1 VNYNP
6 ASFTGYG
13 RTRSILPDS
22 APFESCDFF
31 SLRRLQGEEWVLS
44 SVRNDGPGAV
54 LRRRTL
60 KVLERAAILIVAVFL
75 ITAAAFADNSKPRR
89 ADETASSGSNSATS
103 AASSTDATAKAAAA
117 APDSTTASGAS
128 DAAGTPAGPPAAAT
142 APWPLASP
150 SASPKP
156 NSGAAKSNAA
166 VAADEDSEQ
175 PNFTPMPAL
184 DGNPGLFTLETGETL
199 PKHGWSL
206 GVGLN
211 KFSRMPGDITS
222 LQLVPSVGYG
232 INRWFSIFF
241 QINSWDYIHVGEP
254 SLLSLSSVN
263 AANPQYKNTIYNSI
277 IPSTG
282 FPPAYVED
290 APFASHNGSG
300 VGEMDLGFKIGLLS
314 ERRGKPISLS
324 IRNDFYLPTK
334 TGLTDLLQ
342 NQVQYGKFNY
352 GVGLEASKTFFHGGI
367 TATANWSYRFTRDS
381 SYTESIGGVPE
392 TVVLNLADQM
402 QVGAGL
408 LVFPT
413 KRFQIMTEYDGTV
426 YIGKG
431 IQNTTFGARDPVD
444 NIIGFRLYA
453 WRWAAMDIGYRYS
466 LDLTNH
472 RDRNGF
478 VIKVGAAHWPE
489 KPLPPDVVT
498 ASCAVDRNSVK
509 EGSEDY
515 ITANVSATDANGLP
529 LTYQWTAT
537 GGSINGSGPYVRW
550 NSTGVGAGSYTLT
563 SRVDNGAGKSASCT
577 ANVTVQPK
585 PAPPAPT
592 MTCTADRSTVL
603 AGERAEITANVNDA
617 SGTAIRF
624 TWQANAGRVVGSGS
638 IVQFDTS
645 GLDPGTYTVTGRAE
659 NELHSACDCT
669 AAVTVQ
675 APPPPPQASKVS
687 ACDFAPGSAGAD
699 NVCKRNLDDVA
710 VRLQSDPRSKV
721 VLVGYADPHEAHA
734 AKLAT
739 ERAASG
745 QKYLQDKKG
754 VDASRVEIRTAAG
767 QAGAGKENRRVDI
780 VFVPDGASY

>member
-1 VNYNP
+1 
-6 ASFTGYG
+6 
-13 RTRSILPDS
+13 
-22 APFESCDFF
+22 
-31 SLRRLQGEEWVLS
+31 
-44 SVRNDGPGAV
+44 
-54 LRRRTL
+54 L
-60 KVLERAAILIVAVFL
+60 KVLERAAILAVAGFFAVM
-75 ITAAAFADNSKPRR
+75 AGFADDTKPRQLD
-89 ADETASSGSNSATS
+89 APATTTAKTAVSPTSGGDTTAKTGASSGDSAPATGTS
-103 AASSTDATAKAAAA
+103 DGAA
-117 APDSTTASGAS
+117 APVSSSATLPSS
-128 DAAGTPAGPPAAAT
+128 SSSSSLAAPAAR
-142 APWPLASP
+142 L
-150 SASPKP
+150 KP
-156 NSGAAKSNAA
+156 NSGAATGNAA
-166 VAADEDSEQ
+166 TAADEDSEQ

-211 KFSRMPGDITS
+211 KYSRMPGDITS
-222 LQLVPSVGYG
+222 LQVIPSVGYG
-232 INRWFSIFF
+232 INHWLSIFF
-241 QINSWDYIHVGEP
+241 QIDSYDYVHVGVP
-254 SLLSLSSVN
+254 SQLSLAPVN
-263 AANPQYKNTIYNSI
+263 AANPQYQNTIYNSI

-290 APFASHNGSG
+290 MPFASHNGSG

-334 TGLTDLLQ
+334 TGLTDLLA

-352 GVGLEASKTFFHGGI
+352 GIGLEASKAFFHGGI

-381 SYTESIGGVPE
+381 SYTAVIGGVPQ

-402 QVGAGL
+402 QVGAGFII
-408 LVFPT
+408 FPT

-426 YIGKG
+426 YIGNG

-453 WRWAAMDIGYRYS
+453 WKWAAMDLGYRYS

-472 RDRNGF
+472 KDRNGF
-478 VIKVGAAHWPE
+478 VIKVGVAHWPA

-498 ASCAVDRNSVK
+498 ATCGVDRSAVR

-515 ITANVSATDANGLP
+515 ITASAHATDANGFP

-537 GGSINGSGPYVRW
+537 GGSIDGAGPYVRW
-550 NSTGVGAGSYTLT
+550 NSTSVGAGSYTLT
-563 SRVDNGAGKSASCT
+563 ARVDNGAGKSASCS
-577 ANVTVQPK
+577 ANVSVQPK
-585 PAPPAPT
+585 PAPAAPT
-592 MTCTADRSTVL
+592 MTCTADHSTVL
-603 AGERAEITANVNDA
+603 AGERAEITANVNDP

-624 TWQANAGRVVGSGS
+624 KWFANGGQIIGSGS

-645 GLDPGTYTVTGRAE
+645 GLAPGIYTVTGRAE
-659 NELHSACDCT
+659 NELHGACDCT

-675 APPPPPQASKVS
+675 APPAALQASKVS
-687 ACDFAPGSAGAD
+687 ACDFAPGSARSD
-699 NVCKRNLDDVA
+699 NVCKRKLDDVA

-721 VLVGYADPHEAHA
+721 VLVGYADPKEAQA
-734 AKLAT
+734 AKLAG
-739 ERAASG
+739 ERGASA
-745 QKYLQDKKG
+745 QKYLQDKG
-754 VDASRVEIRTAAG
+754 VDASRVEVRTAAG
-767 QAGAGKENRRVDI
+767 EAGAGQENRRVDI

>member
-1 VNYNP
+1 MP
-6 ASFTGYG
+6 A
-13 RTRSILPDS
+13 P
-22 APFESCDFF
+22 
-31 SLRRLQGEEWVLS
+31 
-44 SVRNDGPGAV
+44 
-54 LRRRTL
+54 
-60 KVLERAAILIVAVFL
+60 
-75 ITAAAFADNSKPRR
+75 
-89 ADETASSGSNSATS
+89 AT
-103 AASSTDATAKAAAA
+103 
-117 APDSTTASGAS
+117 
-128 DAAGTPAGPPAAAT
+128 
-142 APWPLASP
+142 PL
-150 SASPKP
+150 KP
-156 NSGAAKSNAA
+156 NSGAAKGNAA
-166 VAADEDSEQ
+166 VTADEDSEQ

-211 KFSRMPGDITS
+211 KYSRMPGDITS
-222 LQLVPSVGYG
+222 LQVIPSVGYG
-232 INRWFSIFF
+232 VNRWFSIFF
-241 QINSWDYIHVGEP
+241 QMNSYDYVHVGVP
-254 SLLSLSSVN
+254 SLLSLAPVN
-263 AANPQYKNTIYNSI
+263 AANPQYRNTIYNSI
-277 IPSTG
+277 IPSSG

-290 APFASHNGSG
+290 MPFASHNGHG
-300 VGEMDLGFKIGLLS
+300 VGEVDLGFKIGLLS

-352 GVGLEASKTFFHGGI
+352 GIGLEASKTFFHGGI

-381 SYTESIGGVPE
+381 SYTAVIGGVPQ

-402 QVGAGL
+402 QVGAGFL
-408 LVFPT
+408 IFPT

-426 YIGKG
+426 YVGNG

-453 WRWAAMDIGYRYS
+453 WKWAALDMGYRYS

-478 VIKVGAAHWPE
+478 VIKVGVAHWPA

-498 ASCAVDRNSVK
+498 ATCGVDRSAVR
-509 EGSEDY
+509 EGSADY
-515 ITANVSATDANGLP
+515 ITATAHATDANGFP

-537 GGSINGSGPYVRW
+537 GGSIDGAGPYVRW
-550 NSTGVGAGSYTLT
+550 NSGAVGAGNYTLT
-563 SRVDNGAGKSASCT
+563 ARVDNGAGKSASCS
-577 ANVTVQPK
+577 ANVTLQPK
-585 PAPPAPT
+585 PAPAAPT
-592 MTCTADRSTVL
+592 MTCMADRSTVL
-603 AGERAEITANVNDA
+603 AGERAEITANVNDP

-624 TWQANAGRVVGSGS
+624 TWVANGGQIIGSGS
-638 IVQFDTS
+638 IVQLDTS
-645 GLDPGTYTVTGRAE
+645 GLAPGTYTVTGRAE

-675 APPPPPQASKVS
+675 APAAAPQASKVS
-687 ACDFAPGSAGAD
+687 ACDFASGSARSD

-721 VLVGYADPHEAHA
+721 VLVGFADPKEARA
-734 AKLAT
+734 AKLAG
-739 ERAASG
+739 ERSASA
-745 QKYLQDKKG
+745 QKYLQDKG
-754 VDASRVEIRTAAG
+754 VDASRVEVRTAAG
-767 QAGAGKENRRVDI
+767 EAGAGQENRRVDI

>member
-1 VNYNP
+1 MP
-6 ASFTGYG
+6 A
-13 RTRSILPDS
+13 P
-22 APFESCDFF
+22 
-31 SLRRLQGEEWVLS
+31 
-44 SVRNDGPGAV
+44 
-54 LRRRTL
+54 
-60 KVLERAAILIVAVFL
+60 
-75 ITAAAFADNSKPRR
+75 
-89 ADETASSGSNSATS
+89 
-103 AASSTDATAKAAAA
+103 
-117 APDSTTASGAS
+117 TT
-128 DAAGTPAGPPAAAT
+128 
-142 APWPLASP
+142 PL
-150 SASPKP
+150 KP
-156 NSGAAKSNAA
+156 NSGAAKGNAA
-166 VAADEDSEQ
+166 VTADEDSEQ

-211 KFSRMPGDITS
+211 KYSRMPGDITS
-222 LQLVPSVGYG
+222 LQVIPSVGYG
-232 INRWFSIFF
+232 VNRWFSIFF
-241 QINSWDYIHVGEP
+241 QMNSYDYVHVGVP
-254 SLLSLSSVN
+254 SLLSLAPVN
-263 AANPQYKNTIYNSI
+263 AANPQYRNTIYNSI
-277 IPSTG
+277 IPSSG

-290 APFASHNGSG
+290 MPFASHNGHG
-300 VGEMDLGFKIGLLS
+300 VGEVDLGFKIGLLS

-352 GVGLEASKTFFHGGI
+352 GIGLEASKTFFHGGI

-381 SYTESIGGVPE
+381 SYTAVIGGVPQ

-402 QVGAGL
+402 QVGAGFL
-408 LVFPT
+408 IFPT
-413 KRFQIMTEYDGTV
+413 KRFQIMTEYDGTIYV
-426 YIGKG
+426 GNG

-453 WRWAAMDIGYRYS
+453 WKWAALDMGYRYS

-478 VIKVGAAHWPE
+478 VIKVGVAHWPA

-498 ASCAVDRNSVK
+498 ATCGVDRSAVR
-509 EGSEDY
+509 EGSADY
-515 ITANVSATDANGLP
+515 ITATAHATDANGFP

-537 GGSINGSGPYVRW
+537 GGSIDGAGPYVRW
-550 NSTGVGAGSYTLT
+550 NSGAVGAGSYTLT
-563 SRVDNGAGKSASCT
+563 ARVDNGAGKSASCS

-585 PAPPAPT
+585 PAPPPPT

-603 AGERAEITANVNDA
+603 AGERAEITANVNDP

-624 TWQANAGRVVGSGS
+624 TWVANGGQIIGSGS
-638 IVQFDTS
+638 IVQLDTS
-645 GLDPGTYTVTGRAE
+645 GLAPGTYTVTGRAE

-675 APPPPPQASKVS
+675 APAAAPQASKVS
-687 ACDFAPGSAGAD
+687 ACDFASGSARSD

-710 VRLQSDPRSKV
+710 VRLQTDPRSKV
-721 VLVGYADPHEAHA
+721 VLVGYADPKEARA
-734 AKLAT
+734 TKLAG
-739 ERAASG
+739 ERGASA
-745 QKYLQDKKG
+745 QKYLQDKG
-754 VDASRVEIRTAAG
+754 VDASRVEVRTAAG
-767 QAGAGKENRRVDI
+767 DAGAGQENRRVDI